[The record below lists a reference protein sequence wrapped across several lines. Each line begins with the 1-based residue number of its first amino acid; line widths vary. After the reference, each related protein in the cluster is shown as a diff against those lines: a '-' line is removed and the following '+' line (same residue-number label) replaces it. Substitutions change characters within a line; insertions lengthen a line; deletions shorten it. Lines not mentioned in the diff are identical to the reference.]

1 MRPVARFNPAD
12 GVRVDDCLSNHHD
25 APEAGHDTGA
35 PLSAVTPELSF
46 WDHLGATRAQEYAQE
61 DILPGVAF
69 PTPQPDAGAG
79 AAHGQQQGLQPL
91 EMPEQVFASLDDTLR
106 AQELPFE
113 TGAPQGLWPDA
124 PGDIDM
130 LGGDDRPT
138 GLGPRDDMPSSAP
151 DLAVPPVRH
160 SLRRKPRAPSRL
172 SYRTQRIWLT
182 PLYRR
187 AIKIGVP
194 VVAALAMLGV
204 SVGNEDRRA
213 SLLAQAEAAYSAVVD
228 RPEFMVTR
236 LELSPTAP
244 VLADAIS
251 ALLADD
257 LPLSSWRIDLEE
269 MRARVEALDAVRV
282 ADLRV
287 TAEGSLSV
295 SVTERV
301 PAVLWRSPE
310 GLEVLDAEG
319 IRIGFAPDRHVRPDL
334 PIIAGLGAS
343 AHVAEALALID
354 AAAPLGER
362 LRGLVRQG
370 ERRWDVVLGRNQRIK
385 LPERGAVTALERV
398 IALDHAQ
405 DLLARDL
412 LVADLRNPARPTLQI
427 GTGAME
433 TIRAIRA
440 QN

>member
-1 MRPVARFNPAD
+1 MGQGEDDGPVGLGLR
-12 GVRVDDCLSNHHD
+12 HD
-25 APEAGHDTGA
+25 MPVPE
-35 PLSAVTPELSF
+35 PEL
-46 WDHLGATRAQEYAQE
+46 AAPPTRR
-61 DILPGVAF
+61 G
-69 PTPQPDAGAG
+69 
-79 AAHGQQQGLQPL
+79 
-91 EMPEQVFASLDDTLR
+91 
-106 AQELPFE
+106 
-113 TGAPQGLWPDA
+113 
-124 PGDIDM
+124 
-130 LGGDDRPT
+130 
-138 GLGPRDDMPSSAP
+138 
-151 DLAVPPVRH
+151 
-160 SLRRKPRAPSRL
+160 LRRKPRAPSRL

-204 SVGNEDRRA
+204 SVGNEERRA

-228 RPEFMVTR
+228 RPEFMVSR
-236 LELSPTAP
+236 IDLSPTAP
-244 VLADAIS
+244 VLDEAIR

-269 MRARVEALDAVRV
+269 MRTRIEALDAVRV

-287 TAEGSLSV
+287 AADGVLSV

-301 PAVLWRSPE
+301 PAVLWRSPD

-334 PIIAGLGAS
+334 PIIAGVGAS
-343 AHVAEALALID
+343 AHVAEALTLID

-370 ERRWDVVLGRNQRIK
+370 ERRWDVVLERERRIK

-398 IALDHAQ
+398 IALDQAQ

-412 LVADLRNPARPTLQI
+412 IVADLRNPARPTLKI
-427 GTGAME
+427 STGAME

>member
-1 MRPVARFNPAD
+1 MRPIARFTPAD

-25 APEAGHDTGA
+25 APEAAHDTDA

-61 DILPGVAF
+61 DILPAVAL
-69 PTPQPDAGAG
+69 PAPQPEPVAP
-79 AAHGQQQGLQPL
+79 QPQGLAAL
-91 EMPEQVFASLDDTLR
+91 DMPEQVFASLDDTLR
-106 AQELPFE
+106 AHEFTYHAGTSDAVRLDE
-113 TGAPQGLWPDA
+113 MAHATGQGEDDGPD
-124 PGDIDM
+124 
-130 LGGDDRPT
+130 
-138 GLGPRDDMPSSAP
+138 GLGLRDDLPLPEPELAAP
-151 DLAVPPVRH
+151 PPRRG
-160 SLRRKPRAPSRL
+160 LRRKPRAPSRL

-187 AIKIGVP
+187 TIKIGLP

-204 SVGNEDRRA
+204 SVGKEDRRA
-213 SLLAQAEAAYSAVVD
+213 SLMAQAEAAYSAVVD
-228 RPEFMVTR
+228 RPEFMVTE
-236 LELSPTAP
+236 LELSPAAP
-244 VLADAIS
+244 VLADAIR
-251 ALLADD
+251 ALLEGD

-287 TAEGSLSV
+287 TAEGALSV

-319 IRIGFAPDRHVRPDL
+319 IRIGFAQDRHVRPDL
-334 PIIAGLGAS
+334 PIIAGVGAS
-343 AHVAEALALID
+343 AHISEALALMD
-354 AAAPLGER
+354 AAAPLGAR

-370 ERRWDVVLGRNQRIK
+370 ERRWDVVLEGQRRIK
-385 LPERGAVTALERV
+385 LPEGGAVTALERV
-398 IALDHAQ
+398 IALDQAQ

-412 LVADLRNPARPTLQI
+412 VVADLRNPARPTLKI
-427 GTGAME
+427 SPGAME